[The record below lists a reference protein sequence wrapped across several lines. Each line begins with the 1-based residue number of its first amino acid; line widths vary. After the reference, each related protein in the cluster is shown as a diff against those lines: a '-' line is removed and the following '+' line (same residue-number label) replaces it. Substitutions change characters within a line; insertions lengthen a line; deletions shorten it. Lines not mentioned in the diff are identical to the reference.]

1 MLNFHYPDSNELVS
15 ERDMISEYLR
25 LRYYIPPK
33 YKDFLADCPLRTES
47 QNLGVQSVKDIGIR
61 NMPTVLRKAFH
72 KAGITWD
79 TRYIQEFNGKGG
91 YCVQIECNNKDIA
104 FDILLA
110 IFDTTRDLR
119 FTLTSTHTG
128 FLSCSLK
135 LLFSE

>member
-61 NMPTVLRKAFH
+61 NTTTVLRKAFH

-79 TRYIQEFNGKGG
+79 TRYIQEFNGREGIVFK
-91 YCVQIECNNKDIA
+91 
-104 FDILLA
+104 
-110 IFDTTRDLR
+110 
-119 FTLTSTHTG
+119 
-128 FLSCSLK
+128 
-135 LLFSE
+135 